1 MIMLIERTQKTILA
15 KRLESEP
22 RQFIQVI
29 YGPRQVGKTTLAR
42 QFMQATRFPVHF
54 ASADNVPAGQ
64 LAWISQQWET
74 ARLMHRRSS
83 RKKAVLIIDEIQK
96 ISNWSEAVKTE
107 WDADSANNLPL
118 KVLLLGSSSFLL
130 QQGLT
135 ESLAGRF
142 ETIYL
147 GHWSYSEMKKAF
159 DLTPEQYVWFG
170 GYPGAA
176 ALIDDEQRWS
186 RYVTDSLVET
196 SISRDI
202 LMLNRVDKPAL
213 MKRLFE
219 LGCSYSGQVLSY
231 TKIMGQLQEA
241 GNTTTLA
248 HYLKLLDTAGLL
260 GGLEKYS
267 PAIIRRRASSP
278 KFLAHNTALI
288 SAQQERSFR
297 DVAESPPDWGR
308 RVESAIGAHLLNHSL
323 TGSTKLHYWRQG
335 NHEVDFILVHT
346 NKVIA
351 LEVKSG
357 TSQHSSGIEA
367 FRKQYSPDKVFL
379 IGHSGIPWQE
389 FLEIDPVELFS

>member
-1 MIMLIERTQKTILA
+1 MLIIRKQKAVLTR
-15 KRLESEP
+15 RLESEP

-29 YGPRQVGKTTLAR
+29 YGPRQTGKTTLAR
-42 QFMQATRFPVHF
+42 QFMQETKLPVHF
-54 ASADNVPAGQ
+54 ATADNVSVGQ
-64 LAWISQQWET
+64 STWISQQWET
-74 ARLMHRRSS
+74 ARLILKRSS
-83 RKKAVLIIDEIQK
+83 LKEAVLIIDEIQK

-107 WDADSANNLPL
+107 WDADSANNLSL
-118 KVLLLGSSSFLL
+118 KVLLLGSSSLLL

-147 GHWSYSEMKKAF
+147 GHWSYSEMKRAF
-159 DLTPEQYVWFG
+159 DFTHEQYVWFG

-186 RYVTDSLVET
+186 RYITDSLIET

-219 LGCSYSGQVLSY
+219 LGCSYSGQILSY
-231 TKIMGQLQEA
+231 TKIMGQLHEA

-278 KFLAHNTALI
+278 KFQAHNTALI
-288 SAQQERSFR
+288 SAQHEQSFK
-297 DVAESPPDWGR
+297 DIAASPLDWGR
-308 RVESAIGAHLLNHSL
+308 WVESAIGAHLLNHSL
-323 TGSTKLHYWRQG
+323 TSGFRLYYWRDR
-335 NHEVDFILVHT
+335 NHEVDFVLVHKK
-346 NKVIA
+346 KVIG

-357 TSQHSSGIEA
+357 ISQYTSGIEA
-367 FRKQYSPDKVFL
+367 FKKRYNPEKVFL
-379 IGHSGIPWQE
+379 VGNPGIPWQE
-389 FLEIDPVELFS
+389 FLEIDPIELFL